1 MCLANLFPLLYTRW
15 FPTMDGP
22 AHIYTA
28 NIVKEILKG
37 NMVFK
42 EFFFLSLLIPNLTG
56 SLLLSLFQFA
66 FPAWLAEK
74 LLIAIILIL
83 LPVSFR
89 YFVYSFTNKPTL
101 ITLAIFPFTWHFL
114 FMIGFYNYSLGLSIA
129 LFTLGYYIRTRKAFA
144 EKEIIFIMLMIL
156 LLAFTHLFVFVVFGI
171 MWAVLLLG
179 DMVLF
184 FRKSD
189 QKIVFKAFMKRYI
202 KYLIAVLPGILLV
215 GAYFI
220 KMSHNPVST
229 VADRYLTVAEH
240 LKWLLITRP
249 LVIYFMEKEAI
260 FGTIIAGILAIWII
274 ASFFSTNKNTKK
286 RKSKRILRNFL
297 LAGALLILFFY
308 FLFPDYKA
316 GAGGHLSLRL
326 LIPFY
331 LFFLAWLSTR
341 NLHQWLQAF
350 GVVGFLFSS
359 IMLWRIHLPELRHMS
374 LEAEALVQ
382 VGERMPS
389 GSIILP
395 INADNHWLKLHFLN
409 YLGAKNSMIILEN
422 TVASGDGIIRWA
434 KPKANLSRRFG
445 GSLMFEDTALFDDPF
460 VHNRVDAV
468 IIWKADKRDSRLQ
481 LFSEKLLDKFIP
493 YDTVCAGYGWIYIH
507 KRYQSDTLTLLKW
520 AKPVS
525 SQSSTL
531 FVLNESY
538 LVNNE
543 FFDLI
548 RKPLLPGYNK
558 KHTWYRFEVSMHSDS
573 PTTADSIYLTCMI
586 ENKKGKTVDYDV
598 LAVQA
603 DTLIK
608 TYQMEYHLPNKINK
622 GDILKIYLWNPAH
635 RNLKI
640 LSGKVVML
648 SEK

>member
-1 MCLANLFPLLYTRW
+1 MNNKNLFQIERILFLLLCLANLFPLLYTRW

-297 LAGALLILFFY
+297 SVF
-308 FLFPDYKA
+308 
-316 GAGGHLSLRL
+316 S
-326 LIPFY
+326 
-331 LFFLAWLSTR
+331 
-341 NLHQWLQAF
+341 
-350 GVVGFLFSS
+350 GVVEHAKSPSMASGFWCGWLF
-359 IMLWRIHLPELRHMS
+359 IFFHY
-374 LEAEALVQ
+374 A
-382 VGERMPS
+382 
-389 GSIILP
+389 
-395 INADNHWLKLHFLN
+395 
-409 YLGAKNSMIILEN
+409 LEN
-422 TVASGDGIIRWA
+422 SFAGTSAHEPGSRSFGASR
-434 KPKANLSRRFG
+434 
-445 GSLMFEDTALFDDPF
+445 
-460 VHNRVDAV
+460 
-468 IIWKADKRDSRLQ
+468 
-481 LFSEKLLDKFIP
+481 
-493 YDTVCAGYGWIYIH
+493 
-507 KRYQSDTLTLLKW
+507 
-520 AKPVS
+520 
-525 SQSSTL
+525 
-531 FVLNESY
+531 
-538 LVNNE
+538 
-543 FFDLI
+543 
-548 RKPLLPGYNK
+548 
-558 KHTWYRFEVSMHSDS
+558 
-573 PTTADSIYLTCMI
+573 
-586 ENKKGKTVDYDV
+586 
-598 LAVQA
+598 
-603 DTLIK
+603 
-608 TYQMEYHLPNKINK
+608 
-622 GDILKIYLWNPAH
+622 
-635 RNLKI
+635 
-640 LSGKVVML
+640 
-648 SEK
+648 